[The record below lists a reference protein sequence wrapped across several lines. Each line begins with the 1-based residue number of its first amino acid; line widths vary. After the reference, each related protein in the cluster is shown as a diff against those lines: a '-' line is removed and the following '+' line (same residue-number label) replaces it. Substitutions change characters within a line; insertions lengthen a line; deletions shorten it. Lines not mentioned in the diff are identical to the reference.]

1 MVGSSGV
8 NSGAS
13 GFNCS
18 LVDLPSLAQTCPF
31 LGAGVG
37 QALFAIVTVGTDDS
51 DSVTLSLKAGA
62 ASELTARGASLPYLG
77 YIEVKVRFTEETAG
91 VDMETTTLA
100 LVTPSR
106 DGNNRAPLLLGTNT
120 SIVGRLL
127 ESCKQK
133 AGTNFPK
140 KLNVNSAWV
149 AAYLEMEAST
159 ATTRLDGKV
168 SDVRLLA
175 PVSVKKGSRVEL
187 QGSVENANQAETVI
201 MIEAVED
208 CFSPGGLVVHRT
220 VDVLSPG
227 LGSKV

>member
-1 MVGSSGV
+1 MGNPSIVTAEIEGKQVPYLMDTGSQVTCISESFYRTHLLHRPLQPLTNLLV
-8 NSGAS
+8 MGAS
-13 GFNCS
+13 GR
-18 LVDLPSLAQTCPF
+18 
-31 LGAGVG
+31 
-37 QALFAIVTVGTDDS
+37 
-51 DSVTLSLKAGA
+51 SV
-62 ASELTARGASLPYLG
+62 PYLR

-91 VDMETTTLA
+91 VDMETSTLA

-168 SDVRLLA
+168 SDVRLLG

-227 LGSKV
+227 LGSKM